1 MSKFT
6 AEQIKRVKKVKSKE
20 LIPFE
25 EIGRITLEEK
35 GSISGKEYR
44 KITKEK
50 RFYDEETNMYRLVT
64 RNKKVNLFIG
74 EGRDVDDI
82 IDSDKDFRSISKLIK
97 NINSNNVIMYS
108 KRKGVKTTTANRN
121 CIALMINRTEKK
133 TAEFICR
140 MKKLGIIKE
149 ENNFIYINPV
159 YAMSTSGINIETY
172 IRFQEDLD
180 KILPEIAIRDLQ
192 SIAYYEI
199 FPEELERE
207 MKNNNISEEDV
218 IIAAR
223 KYEAID
229 YNNLDPIVKELIAT
243 ENNLKTIETEPILK

>member
-6 AEQIKRVKKVKSKE
+6 AEQIKRVKKVKRKE

-108 KRKGVKTTTANRN
+108 K
-121 CIALMINRTEKK
+121 KK
-133 TAEFICR
+133 ELR
-140 MKKLGIIKE
+140 QL
-149 ENNFIYINPV
+149 PQ
-159 YAMSTSGINIETY
+159 IETA
-172 IRFQEDLD
+172 L
-180 KILPEIAIRDLQ
+180 L
-192 SIAYYEI
+192 
-199 FPEELERE
+199 
-207 MKNNNISEEDV
+207 
-218 IIAAR
+218 
-223 KYEAID
+223 
-229 YNNLDPIVKELIAT
+229 
-243 ENNLKTIETEPILK
+243 